1 MNKSNHYYKKKF
13 IIIFFGLLILPKII
27 LAQTNVEEK
36 VKKLTLQLRCMTCQN
51 QSIYESETNFSKDII
66 KIVESKFLEG
76 KNEDEIKNFLVLR
89 YGEYILFKPKFDNKN
104 LILWLFPFVLFLG
117 FFFFF
122 IIRLKKIAKG

>member
-51 QSIYESETNFSKDII
+51 QSVYESETNFSKDII
-66 KIVESKFLEG
+66 KIVENKFLEG
-76 KNEDEIKNFLVLR
+76 KNEDEIKNFLVSR
-89 YGEYILFKPKFDNKN
+89 YGEYILFKPKLDNKN
-104 LILWLFPFVLFLG
+104 LILWLFPFVLFLC
-117 FFFFF
+117 FFVFF
-122 IIRLKKIAKG
+122 IILLKKNR

>member
-51 QSIYESETNFSKDII
+51 QSVYESETNFSKDII
-66 KIVESKFLEG
+66 KIVENKFLEG
-76 KNEDEIKNFLVLR
+76 KNEGEIKKFLVSR
-89 YGEYILFKPKFDNKN
+89 YGEYILFKPKF
-104 LILWLFPFVLFLG
+104 L
-117 FFFFF
+117 
-122 IIRLKKIAKG
+122 

>member
-51 QSIYESETNFSKDII
+51 QSVYESETNFSKDII
-66 KIVESKFLEG
+66 KIVENKFLEG
-76 KNEDEIKNFLVLR
+76 KNEGEIKKFLVSR

-104 LILWLFPFVLFLG
+104 LILWLFPFVLFLV
-117 FFFFF
+117 FFTFF
-122 IIRLKKIAKG
+122 IIRLKKNS

>member
-51 QSIYESETNFSKDII
+51 QSVYESETSFSKDII
-66 KIVESKFLEG
+66 KIVENKFLEG
-76 KNEDEIKNFLVLR
+76 KNEDEIKNFLVSR
-89 YGEYILFKPKFDNKN
+89 YGEYILFKPKFDIKN

-117 FFFFF
+117 FFVFF
-122 IIRLKKIAKG
+122 IIRLKKIDRS

>member
-1 MNKSNHYYKKKF
+1 MNKLNHYYKKKF

-117 FFFFF
+117 FFVFF
-122 IIRLKKIAKG
+122 IIRLKKNS

>member
-1 MNKSNHYYKKKF
+1 MNKSNHYYKKIF

-66 KIVESKFLEG
+66 KIVENKFLEG
-76 KNEDEIKNFLVLR
+76 KNEDEIKNFLVSR

-104 LILWLFPFVLFLG
+104 LILWLFPFVLFLV
-117 FFFFF
+117 FFVFF
-122 IIRLKKIAKG
+122 IIRLKK

>member
-1 MNKSNHYYKKKF
+1 MNKSNHYYKKIF

-66 KIVESKFLEG
+66 KIVENKFLEG
-76 KNEDEIKNFLVLR
+76 KNEDEIKNFLVSR

-117 FFFFF
+117 FFVFF
-122 IIRLKKIAKG
+122 IIRLKK

>member
-1 MNKSNHYYKKKF
+1 MNKSNHYYKKTF

-51 QSIYESETNFSKDII
+51 QSVYESETNFSKDII
-66 KIVESKFLEG
+66 KIVENKFLEG
-76 KNEDEIKNFLVLR
+76 KNEGEIKKFLVSR

-117 FFFFF
+117 FFVFF
-122 IIRLKKIAKG
+122 IIRLKKNS

>member
-1 MNKSNHYYKKKF
+1 MNKSNHYYKKTF
-13 IIIFFGLLILPKII
+13 IIIFFVLLILPKII
-27 LAQTNVEEK
+27 LAQTNVEER

-66 KIVESKFLEG
+66 KIVENKFLEG
-76 KNEDEIKNFLVLR
+76 KNEDEIKNFLVSR

-117 FFFFF
+117 FFVFF
-122 IIRLKKIAKG
+122 IIRLKK

>member
-1 MNKSNHYYKKKF
+1 MNKSNHYYKKTF

-117 FFFFF
+117 FFVFF
-122 IIRLKKIAKG
+122 IIRLKKNS

>member
-36 VKKLTLQLRCMTCQN
+36 VKKLTLELRCMTCQN
-51 QSIYESETNFSKDII
+51 QSVYESETSFAKDII
-66 KIVESKFLEG
+66 QIVENKFLEG
-76 KNEDEIKNFLVLR
+76 KNEDEIKNFLVSR
-89 YGEYILFKPKFDNKN
+89 YGEYILFKPKFDIKN

-117 FFFFF
+117 FFVFF
-122 IIRLKKIAKG
+122 IIRLKKTDRS

>member
-13 IIIFFGLLILPKII
+13 IIIIFGLLILPKII

-66 KIVESKFLEG
+66 KIVENKFLEG
-76 KNEDEIKNFLVLR
+76 KNEDEIKNFLVSR
-89 YGEYILFKPKFDNKN
+89 YGEYILFKPKLDNKN

-117 FFFFF
+117 FFVFF
-122 IIRLKKIAKG
+122 IIRLKKIDRS

>member
-66 KIVESKFLEG
+66 KIVENKFLEG
-76 KNEDEIKNFLVLR
+76 KNEDEIKNFLVSR
-89 YGEYILFKPKFDNKN
+89 YGEYILFKPKFDIKN

-117 FFFFF
+117 FFVFF
-122 IIRLKKIAKG
+122 IIRLKKNR